1 MVLVSVDAIGET
13 STKCLS
19 NIDRSSADAAHY
31 KRHLVWRTRYRP
43 IRKLA
48 FPVLSNTVLLHV
60 WYGVT
65 VNKSKPNRR
74 W

>member
-43 IRKLA
+43 I
-48 FPVLSNTVLLHV
+48 
-60 WYGVT
+60 
-65 VNKSKPNRR
+65 
-74 W
+74 